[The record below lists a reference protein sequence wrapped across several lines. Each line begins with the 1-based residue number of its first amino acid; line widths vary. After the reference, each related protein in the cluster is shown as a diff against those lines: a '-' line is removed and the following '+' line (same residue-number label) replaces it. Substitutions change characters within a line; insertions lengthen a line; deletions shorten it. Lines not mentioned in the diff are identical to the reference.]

1 MAKKSSRISIVSSG
15 LKEYQPDFFQ
25 FKVKHL
31 VEDVE
36 KESTIREIVGDA
48 RAVVIINVAS
58 RDQYAAKHLPI
69 YQEMY
74 ESYKKR
80 GLEILAFPCNQ
91 FDHGE

>member
-1 MAKKSSRISIVSSG
+1 MAKKSSRISLVSSG

-31 VEDVE
+31 VKDVE